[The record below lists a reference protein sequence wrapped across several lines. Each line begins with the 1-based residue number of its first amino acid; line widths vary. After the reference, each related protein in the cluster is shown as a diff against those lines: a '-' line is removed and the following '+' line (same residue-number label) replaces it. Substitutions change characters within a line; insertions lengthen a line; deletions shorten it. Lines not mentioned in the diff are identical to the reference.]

1 MTDKTTSDAISGARV
16 PAWVSSLDEE
26 NCLRMD
32 VRPVLKAGRDPLD
45 RILAQVDRM
54 APEDILLIEAPF
66 DPIPLRR
73 LMADRG
79 FDSHVTRVAEG
90 HWRVCFRRGEA
101 RRLPELPDLPA
112 FPMTWRDGVLEMDL
126 RGLEPPNP
134 MIAILKVIESG
145 EGGDDFTVRLMR
157 DPIYLY
163 PELVEC
169 NWQAQV
175 TGQDD
180 EGLTVR
186 MCKVR
191 KDSEE

>member
-1 MTDKTTSDAISGARV
+1 MTDKTTSDAISGAHA
-16 PAWVSSLDEE
+16 PAWVRSLDVE

-45 RILAQVDRM
+45 QILAQVDRL

-79 FDSHVTRVAEG
+79 FDSHVTRVTEG
-90 HWRVCFRRGEA
+90 HWQAYFHRQITRN
-101 RRLPELPDLPA
+101 LPELPDLPA

-191 KDSEE
+191 KDNEE